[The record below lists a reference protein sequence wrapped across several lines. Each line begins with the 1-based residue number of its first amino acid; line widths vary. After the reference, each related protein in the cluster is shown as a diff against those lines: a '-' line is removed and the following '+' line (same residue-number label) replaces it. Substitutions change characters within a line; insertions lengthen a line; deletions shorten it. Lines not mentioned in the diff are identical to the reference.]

1 MPGLNTIENEM
12 LKAIQNND
20 YNTIELLLQEGVN
33 PNKKFTKYYDETS
46 NTSCFLVEALK
57 HIDLSIAELLLK
69 YGANPTMYLYT
80 NVVSGQ
86 PFGNGIYRVTP
97 YGYTTSDEEEELL
110 DYYIHIRN
118 LQRRIRN
125 KKTLRRRK
133 KMKSQQL
140 LALSKAEDRISN
152 MIGNDLDENIYSNIS
167 NHLSNMRHMPSV
179 MYRTN
184 RESETHNP
192 YLEWMQDYTY

>member
-1 MPGLNTIENEM
+1 MELNTIENEM

-80 NVVSGQ
+80 NVVSGR

>member
-20 YNTIELLLQEGVN
+20 YDTVERLLLEGVN

-80 NVVSGQ
+80 NVVSGR

-192 YLEWMQDYTY
+192 YLEWMQDYSY

>member
-20 YNTIELLLQEGVN
+20 YDTVERLLLEGVN

-80 NVVSGQ
+80 NVVSGR

-179 MYRTN
+179 MHRTN

-192 YLEWMQDYTY
+192 YLEWMQDYSY